1 MLMPV
6 RSEAPLGA
14 LQAYVFIAMDIQE
27 NAKKE
32 VIAME
37 HKHQVRYAPHVMM
50 GWDQVHCGMWD
61 THHPTP
67 SVSKTSSSNVCAP
80 CLMLWEMQVLTDYAV
95 QEERADS
102 KWAAT
107 CQVRACGGNKAHVQV
122 TNTTNSPWRLVD
134 FDNKKCSCL
143 RWQQMLRPCEHALA
157 AYKQKVSPRS
167 MRL

>member
-1 MLMPV
+1 M
-6 RSEAPLGA
+6 R
-14 LQAYVFIAMDIQE
+14 
-27 NAKKE
+27 
-32 VIAME
+32 
-37 HKHQVRYAPHVMM
+37 QVRGA
-50 GWDQVHCGMWD
+50 CGLWFPFSTALNKAD
-61 THHPTP
+61 KGTAAKVLQSALT
-67 SVSKTSSSNVCAP
+67 SAGGITADKVLSKTSSSNVCAP

-107 CQVRACGGNKAHVQV
+107 CQVRACGGNKAQVKV